1 MMPKRKCAKKF
12 KPKYLESG
20 LLRVDPK
27 SRAFKNTLFKNLI
40 KCAGAVN
47 KALALCKIRK
57 KDFYLALARDPKFKA
72 EYERMRDYSIGIAED
87 EAIRRA
93 VDGIEKPI
101 FYKGEIVGHTREFS
115 DYLLLKLLA
124 IYRNNWR
131 YSYGSETEVFPAPL
145 KVDFRR
151 RDPKESDIK
160 PDTGKEET

>member
-1 MMPKRKCAKKF
+1 MPKRKCAKKF

-27 SRAFKNTLFKNLI
+27 SRSFKNTLFKNLI

-57 KDFYLALARDPKFKA
+57 KDFYLALKKYPEFKR
-72 EYERMRDYSIGIAED
+72 EYERMRDYSLGIAED
-87 EAIRRA
+87 EAVRRA
-93 VDGIEKPI
+93 VEGVERPV
-101 FYKGEIVGHTREFS
+101 FYKGEICGVTQEFS

-124 IYRNNWR
+124 AYRNNWR
-131 YSYGSETEVFPAPL
+131 YSYGSEAEVSSAPL

-151 RDPKESDIK
+151 KDPKESDIK
-160 PDTGKEET
+160 SDAKDQDL